1 MSSIARTAKMPP
13 AVVGMILFIA
23 SEVMFFGGLFTAYF
37 SLRASED
44 VWPPPGSPI
53 PGLLLAGIATAVLV
67 ASSITQHRAVAAD
80 EVPRARKWV
89 AVTIALGVAF
99 LGGQAWEWHQLS
111 GEGLSIA
118 SSSFGTSFF
127 TLTGAHGLHVIGG
140 LVMLA
145 GAWLRLGRKGPDPD
159 PAGRGLLHAV
169 TYYWHFVDV
178 VWLVVFT
185 ALYLVV

>member
-1 MSSIARTAKMPP
+1 MSTIASTHKSPP
-13 AVVGMILFIA
+13 AVVGMILFIT

-37 SLRASED
+37 SLRAAEEI
-44 VWPPPGSPI
+44 WPPDGSPV
-53 PGLLLAGIATAVLV
+53 PGLLLPGLFTSILV
-67 ASSITQHRAVAAD
+67 ASSVTQHRATATVDPAA
-80 EVPRARKWV
+80 ARRWL
-89 AVTIALGVAF
+89 ALTIAMGAVF
-99 LGGQAWEWHQLS
+99 LGGQAWEWNQLS

-145 GAWLRLGRKGPDPD
+145 GAWVRLGRTGPAPD
-159 PAGRGLLHAV
+159 PASRGLLHAV

-185 ALYLVV
+185 ALYLV